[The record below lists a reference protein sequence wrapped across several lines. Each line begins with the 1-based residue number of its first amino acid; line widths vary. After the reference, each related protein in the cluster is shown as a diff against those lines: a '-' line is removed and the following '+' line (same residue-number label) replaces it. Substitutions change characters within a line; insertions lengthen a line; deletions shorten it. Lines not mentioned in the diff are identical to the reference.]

1 MTEDPEA
8 PDTMHAA
15 NNYHSR
21 SNGFRVRGSAA
32 AFTTIIVPFLVA
44 IAVCGFASIWPLRLD
59 ARALQDLNKV
69 QSLGLP
75 KSSGTF
81 AFFSRDNSI
90 ESARLAT
97 FGLRQLAFPDGAVF
111 WAVLKERCNGPWS
124 AGFSGIDASGN
135 AFVIAGG
142 SDGEWQWSS
151 ATQQSPELQSR
162 IANSFV
168 VYDTEQTRASFE
180 QRWPFLKACERTVVL
195 TDAPSAGSVRSR
207 RFANEFRINR
217 IFRIASLV
225 GSLIAVFFLL
235 TLLEWPNSAN
245 GWLIS
250 GVAVFVT
257 LGLNISFSYLLQTV
271 SAGITH
277 WTPTI
282 LWLGLLGV
290 WLIKASRGSQT
301 QELFF
306 PIPQMRAMRLALVY
320 LAGAYVLLFLV
331 RLDFDG
337 DFFNNWLPQAR
348 FHYLLGRHDPLTII
362 GQGSMQAASYPPGY
376 GIVLSTLMWMTGMNP
391 TESFLVGTDTSFA
404 ILVYRLFIFGLNAA
418 LLVLILSYLGELRPG
433 NPSVWVACIA
443 VTLLLIPTTAGKH
456 IASETVLFPMLAA
469 SILMIAAGNSFRS
482 SSIIAIGIA
491 VGGMATLIKWEAT
504 IIFGLAVLP
513 WAVSALFSSGNG
525 VNRSAKFSWVVSLAL
540 SLVPVLVWKL
550 SLKIHNEFFLP
561 VTWSRFVSSLPMLP
575 GLAGRAARGLLDDG
589 RLLLLALALPCAVV
603 LRYANSKLNALPVPL
618 GIAGLVVGFVVI
630 FLFSNLDPNTYLDTS
645 YSRLTMIPTF
655 GAIVYCA
662 EALATRWTPSI
673 ASTTRELEA
682 VSVER

>member
-1 MTEDPEA
+1 
-8 PDTMHAA
+8 
-15 NNYHSR
+15 
-21 SNGFRVRGSAA
+21 
-32 AFTTIIVPFLVA
+32 
-44 IAVCGFASIWPLRLD
+44 
-59 ARALQDLNKV
+59 
-69 QSLGLP
+69 
-75 KSSGTF
+75 
-81 AFFSRDNSI
+81 
-90 ESARLAT
+90 
-97 FGLRQLAFPDGAVF
+97 
-111 WAVLKERCNGPWS
+111 
-124 AGFSGIDASGN
+124 
-135 AFVIAGG
+135 
-142 SDGEWQWSS
+142 
-151 ATQQSPELQSR
+151 
-162 IANSFV
+162 V
-168 VYDTEQTRASFE
+168 VYDTEQTRALFE

-207 RFANEFRINR
+207 RFASEFRINR

-235 TLLEWPNSAN
+235 TLLEWPESAN

-250 GVAVFVT
+250 AVAVFVT
-257 LGLNISFSYLLQTV
+257 LGLNVSFSYLLQSV

-277 WTPTI
+277 WTPII

-290 WLIKASRGSQT
+290 WLIRARHGSQT
-301 QELFF
+301 TELFF
-306 PIPQMRAMRLALVY
+306 PIPRTRAMRLTLVY

-376 GIVLSTLMWMTGMNP
+376 GIVLSTLMWMSGLNP

-418 LLVLILSYLGELRPG
+418 LLVLILSYFRELRPG
-433 NPSVWVACIA
+433 NPSVWVACVA

-469 SILMIAAGNSFRS
+469 SILMIAAGNSFQS

-504 IIFGLAVLP
+504 IIFALAVLP
-513 WAVSALFSSGNG
+513 WVVSALFSSGNG
-525 VNRSAKFSWVVSLAL
+525 ATGSTKFKWVVTLAL

-561 VTWSRFVSSLPMLP
+561 VTWPRFVSSLPMLP

-589 RLLLLALALPCAVV
+589 RLLLLTLALPCAVV
-603 LRYANSKLNALPVPL
+603 LRYANSKWNALPVPV
-618 GIAGLVVGFVVI
+618 GIAGLVAGFVVI
-630 FLFSNLDPNTYLDTS
+630 FLFAKLDPSTYLDTS

-662 EALATRWTPSI
+662 EALAMRETPTI
-673 ASTTRELEA
+673 DSTTRELET